1 LLAEFGP
8 AWLGE
13 AWMTSID
20 RSVGRQGGRA
30 STTDRD
36 DVECVLSDLAPGAR
50 ATVVRVVAAG
60 SPATVRRLGD
70 LGFTPGTVVQ
80 VVRRAPLRDP
90 VIYRVKD
97 YEVCLRRAQA
107 ACVYTVEADR

>member
-1 LLAEFGP
+1 
-8 AWLGE
+8 
-13 AWMTSID
+13 MTSID
-20 RSVGRQGGRA
+20 RSIRRQGGA
-30 STTDRD
+30 SLTDQD
-36 DVECVLSDLAPGAR
+36 DTERVLADLAPGTR
-50 ATVVRVVAAG
+50 ATVVRVVAAE

-107 ACVYTVEADR
+107 ACVHTVAVDR